1 MSNSKPILLRIDI
14 SKKYF
19 HSVFLIRSYGAP
31 NGARRCSVVYC
42 YDKIWATLAHSKM
55 SWHCE
60 LLATTHI
67 IIVIVLLQIVRL
79 SCTAHLIIIFAQLY
93 LEMSQFGAS

>member
-31 NGARRCSVVYC
+31 NGPRRCSVVHC
-42 YDKIWATLAHSKM
+42 YDKTWATLAHSKM

-67 IIVIVLLQIVRL
+67 IVIVLLQIVRL
-79 SCTAHLIIIFAQLY
+79 SCMAQLIIILAQLY

>member
-1 MSNSKPILLRIDI
+1 M
-14 SKKYF
+14 
-19 HSVFLIRSYGAP
+19 VQ
-31 NGARRCSVVYC
+31 C
-42 YDKIWATLAHSKM
+42 YDKTWATLAQSKM

-67 IIVIVLLQIVRL
+67 IVIVLLQIVRL
-79 SCTAHLIIIFAQLY
+79 SCMAQLIIILAQLY

>member
-19 HSVFLIRSYGAP
+19 HSVFLIMSYGAP

-42 YDKIWATLAHSKM
+42 YDKTWAILVHIKM

-60 LLATTHI
+60 LLAATH

-79 SCTAHLIIIFAQLY
+79 SCTAHLIIRFAQLY

>member
-19 HSVFLIRSYGAP
+19 HSVFLIRSYGT
-31 NGARRCSVVYC
+31 RRCSVVHC
-42 YDKIWATLAHSKM
+42 YDKTWATLAQSKM

-67 IIVIVLLQIVRL
+67 IVIVLLQIVRL
-79 SCTAHLIIIFAQLY
+79 SCMAHLIIVLAQLY

>member
-19 HSVFLIRSYGAP
+19 HSVFLTRSYGTP

-42 YDKIWATLAHSKM
+42 YDKTWATLAHSKM

-60 LLATTHI
+60 LLATTH

>member
-1 MSNSKPILLRIDI
+1 MSNSKPFLLRIDI

-42 YDKIWATLAHSKM
+42 YDKTWATLAHSKM

-60 LLATTHI
+60 LLATTHYCYSTI
-67 IIVIVLLQIVRL
+67 TD
-79 SCTAHLIIIFAQLY
+79 SETKLY
-93 LEMSQFGAS
+93 GTFNNYIRSAIS